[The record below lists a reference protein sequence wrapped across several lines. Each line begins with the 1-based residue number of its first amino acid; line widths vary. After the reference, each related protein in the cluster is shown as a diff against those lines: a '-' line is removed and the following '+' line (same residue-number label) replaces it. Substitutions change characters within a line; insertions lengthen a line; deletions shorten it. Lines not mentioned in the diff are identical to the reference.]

1 MFSFSSS
8 SQVMWLGGH
17 VLINRK
23 KGKNKSSK
31 SALFAKSNAAI
42 QSGIP
47 MFFFPQGTRRI
58 DARLEFKDGAF
69 IVAQS
74 NQSDI
79 IPLSLDIPR
88 NVWNDCYPLSWRRR
102 RPVVTLTIHKPIK
115 VSGKE
120 DREALKKQCMD
131 QIYSVLPSTPAAA
144 AAQASSAAGESS
156 KDK

>member
-1 MFSFSSS
+1 
-8 SQVMWLGGH
+8 MWLGGH

-23 KGKNKSSK
+23 KGKNKSSV
-31 SALFAKSNAAI
+31 SALFAKSNEAI

-58 DARLEFKDGAF
+58 DARLDFKDGAF

-74 NQSDI
+74 NRSDI

-88 NVWNDCYPLSWRRR
+88 NVWNDWYPLPWGQ
-102 RPVVTLTIHKPIK
+102 RPFVTLTIHEPIK
-115 VSGKE
+115 VTGEE

-131 QIYSVLPSTPAAA
+131 RIYSVLPSTPPAAA
-144 AAQASSAAGESS
+144 AAAAAVESS
-156 KDK
+156 KNK

>member
-1 MFSFSSS
+1 
-8 SQVMWLGGH
+8 MWLGGH

-23 KGKNKSSK
+23 KGKNKSSV
-31 SALFAKSNAAI
+31 SALFAKSNDAI

-58 DARLEFKDGAF
+58 DTRLDFKDGAF

-74 NQSDI
+74 NRSDI

-88 NVWNDCYPLSWRRR
+88 NVWNDWYPLSSWRM

-115 VSGKE
+115 VTGDE
-120 DREALKKQCMD
+120 DREVLKKQCMD
-131 QIYSVLPSTPAAA
+131 RIYSVLPSTPRAATA
-144 AAQASSAAGESS
+144 DGESS